1 MSDHLPPPSRP
12 VRAHVPPLPPPPAT
26 PLRAPPPGGAGAS
39 PGLKRVIYTGAFAA
53 VTIVGA
59 IYGAGLKTQEEFKA
73 VRRLLPSLRKWPKE
87 KLTDSLTFPPSGPD
101 DVEQEKTK
109 IIEAT
114 PEQRIAQLEA
124 RRSALVSQRIPIQ
137 RKLDEV
143 QERIRVAEDKEQQQ
157 KRR

>member
-73 VRRLLPSLRKWPKE
+73 
-87 KLTDSLTFPPSGPD
+87 
-101 DVEQEKTK
+101 EKTK